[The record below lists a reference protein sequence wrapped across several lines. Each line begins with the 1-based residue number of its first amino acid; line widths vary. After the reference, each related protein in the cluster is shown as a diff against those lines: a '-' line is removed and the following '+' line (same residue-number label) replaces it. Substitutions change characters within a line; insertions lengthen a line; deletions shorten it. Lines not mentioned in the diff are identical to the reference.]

1 MNTAPRLA
9 PLILAVMGTI
19 AALGGL
25 LLLPEAS
32 VAGGFS
38 GQFGYGED
46 APTGEEPAD
55 DEPAQVLRNV
65 KPGEITTSDPG
76 GTGTTFT
83 DPVHVEVTTAAEG
96 LVVITREL
104 QTPRVLASGLVTL
117 GYRIELSV
125 PTAPAG
131 TFNTYGF
138 TLYRSLHTG
147 TRDDLFITRND
158 ETVSSCVLPAALG
171 PDPCVGSRTGEGLE
185 DFNYQVL
192 ATRGSVWT
200 FAAAQAATPT
210 PTPQPT
216 ATPMPTPTSTE
227 PPTPTPTVAAQP
239 TATPTPTVAAQP
251 TATPTPLPPG
261 VTATATPV
269 PEPTATPTATPVV
282 VPTATPAPPAE
293 PPGGGPLIFI
303 IIGAVVLIGGGAA
316 AFFVLRGRGS

>member
-1 MNTAPRLA
+1 MNTAPRSA
-9 PLILAVMGTI
+9 PLIVAAIGMI

-46 APTGEEPAD
+46 APTGEEPTD
-55 DEPAQVLRNV
+55 DGP
-65 KPGEITTSDPG
+65 ITTSDPG

-83 DPVHVEVTTAAEG
+83 DPVHVEVTTAVEG

-138 TLYRSLHTG
+138 TLHRSLHTG
-147 TRDDLFITRND
+147 TLDDLFITRND
-158 ETVSSCVLPAALG
+158 EIVPSCALPAALG
-171 PDPCVGSRTGEGLE
+171 PDSCVSSRTGGGLE

-227 PPTPTPTVAAQP
+227 PPTPTVAAQP
-239 TATPTPTVAAQP
+239 TATPTPTPTVAAQP

-269 PEPTATPTATPVV
+269 PESTATPTATPVV
-282 VPTATPAPPAE
+282 VPTVTPVPPAE

>member
-1 MNTAPRLA
+1 MNTAPRWA
-9 PLILAVMGTI
+9 PLILAAIGTI

-32 VAGGFS
+32 VASVAGGFS
-38 GQFGYGED
+38 GQFGYGEN
-46 APTGEEPAD
+46 ALTREEPTD
-55 DEPAQVLRNV
+55 DGPTQVLRNV
-65 KPGEITTSDPG
+65 KPEEITTSDPR

-83 DPVHVEVTTAAEG
+83 DPVHVQVTTAAEG

-117 GYRIELSV
+117 GHRIRLSV

-131 TFNTYGF
+131 TFNTFGF
-138 TLYRSLHTG
+138 TLHRSLHTG

-158 ETVSSCVLPAALG
+158 EIVSSCALPAALG
-171 PDPCVGSRTGEGLE
+171 PDPCVGSRTGGGLE
-185 DFNYQVL
+185 DFIYQVL

-200 FAAAQAATPT
+200 FAAVQAATPT

-216 ATPMPTPTSTE
+216 ATPMPTPT
-227 PPTPTPTVAAQP
+227 PTVAVQP
-239 TATPTPTVAAQP
+239 TATPTAPP
-251 TATPTPLPPG
+251 TPTPLPPG

-269 PEPTATPTATPVV
+269 PEPTATPTATPAA
-282 VPTATPAPPAE
+282 VPTVTPVPPTE
-293 PPGGGPLIFI
+293 PSDGGPLIFI

-316 AFFVLRGRGS
+316 AFFVLRGRRS

>member
-131 TFNTYGF
+131 TFNTFVF
-138 TLYRSLHTG
+138 TLHRSLHTG

-227 PPTPTPTVAAQP
+227 PPTPT
-239 TATPTPTVAAQP
+239 VAAQP

-282 VPTATPAPPAE
+282 VPTVTPVPPAE
-293 PPGGGPLIFI
+293 PPGVGSLLILL

>member
-9 PLILAVMGTI
+9 PLILAAIGAI

-32 VAGGFS
+32 VASVAGGFS
-38 GQFGYGED
+38 GQFGYGEN
-46 APTGEEPAD
+46 ALTREEPTD
-55 DEPAQVLRNV
+55 DGPTQVLRNV
-65 KPGEITTSDPG
+65 KPEEITTSDPR

-117 GYRIELSV
+117 GHRIELSV

-131 TFNTYGF
+131 TFNTFSF
-138 TLYRSLHTG
+138 TLHRSLHTG

-158 ETVSSCVLPAALG
+158 EIVSSCALPAALG
-171 PDPCVGSRTGEGLE
+171 PDPCVGSGTGGGLE

-200 FAAAQAATPT
+200 FAAVQAATPT

-216 ATPMPTPTSTE
+216 ATPMPTPTPTE
-227 PPTPTPTVAAQP
+227 PP
-239 TATPTPTVAAQP
+239 
-251 TATPTPLPPG
+251 TPTPLPPG
-261 VTATATPV
+261 VTATPTPVPEPTATATPV

-282 VPTATPAPPAE
+282 VPTVTPVPPAE

>member
-9 PLILAVMGTI
+9 PLILAAIGAI

-32 VAGGFS
+32 VASVAGGFS
-38 GQFGYGED
+38 GQFGYGEN
-46 APTGEEPAD
+46 ALTREEPTD
-55 DEPAQVLRNV
+55 DGPTQVLRNV
-65 KPGEITTSDPG
+65 KPEEITTSDPR

-117 GYRIELSV
+117 GHRIKLSV

-131 TFNTYGF
+131 TFNTFGF
-138 TLYRSLHTG
+138 TLHRSLHTG

-158 ETVSSCVLPAALG
+158 EIVSSCALPTALG
-171 PDPCVGSRTGEGLE
+171 PDPCVGSRTGGGLE

-216 ATPMPTPTSTE
+216 ATPMPTPTPTE
-227 PPTPTPTVAAQP
+227 PP
-239 TATPTPTVAAQP
+239 
-251 TATPTPLPPG
+251 TPTPLPPG
-261 VTATATPV
+261 VTATPTPVPEPTATATPV

-282 VPTATPAPPAE
+282 VPTVTPVPPAE

>member
-1 MNTAPRLA
+1 M
-9 PLILAVMGTI
+9 
-19 AALGGL
+19 
-25 LLLPEAS
+25 LPEAS

-38 GQFGYGED
+38 GQFGYAEN
-46 APTGEEPAD
+46 ALTREEPTD
-55 DEPAQVLRNV
+55 DGSTQVLRNV
-65 KPGEITTSDPG
+65 KPGEITTSDPR

-83 DPVHVEVTTAAEG
+83 NPVHVEVTTAAEG

-117 GYRIELSV
+117 GHRIELSV
-125 PTAPAG
+125 PAALAG
-131 TFNTYGF
+131 TFNTFGF
-138 TLYRSLHTG
+138 TLHRSLHTG

-158 ETVSSCVLPAALG
+158 EIVSSCALPAALG
-171 PDPCVGSRTGEGLE
+171 PDPCVGSRTGGGLE

-239 TATPTPTVAAQP
+239 TATPTAAP
-251 TATPTPLPPG
+251 TPTPLPPG

-282 VPTATPAPPAE
+282 VPTVTPVPPAE

-316 AFFVLRGRGS
+316 AFFVLRGRRS